1 MTVKVLDL
9 GYVTLI
15 PKGCWGSDELV
26 IESARMSTNK
36 GFEGW
41 GPFSCEACIGV
52 GYTENPLSDAVFS
65 DEMCSKCRGSG
76 QLPGDEKLLK
86 YLWDHH
92 HTSPFEMA
100 GATFEIYAPIFV
112 IREWQRHRVQA
123 LHEGLS
129 FNEMSGRYTE
139 LPDDYYT
146 PSIER
151 IKASKQSKTNKQG
164 SAPAGEEG
172 FSDHEALL
180 IQERIGDIPKDC
192 RAVYEL
198 LLDQGVARE
207 VARLVLPVSQ
217 YSRLRASANLWGWLH
232 FLKLRLDTSAQWEMR
247 EYAKAVSDII
257 KELFPRTHTLF
268 SESL

>member
-1 MTVKVLDL
+1 MAMTKVLDL
-9 GYVTLI
+9 GYVNLVES
-15 PKGCWGSDELV
+15 WGSDERI
-26 IESARMSTNK
+26 IEAARMSTNK
-36 GFEGW
+36 GLEGW
-41 GPFSCEACIGV
+41 GPLECRKCENV
-52 GYTENPLSDAVFS
+52 GWINDLNEDGSAFEGT
-65 DEMCSKCRGSG
+65 MCPKCRGAGS
-76 QLPGDEKLLK
+76 LPGDEKLLK

-100 GATFEIYAPIFV
+100 GLVFEIYAPIFV
-112 IREWQRHRVQA
+112 VREWQRHRVQA

-139 LPDDYYT
+139 LPNDYYT

-164 SAPAGEEG
+164 SEEG

-180 IQERIGDIPKDC
+180 IQERIGDIQKDC
-192 RAVYEL
+192 RAVYVL
-198 LLDQGVARE
+198 LLDQGAARE

-232 FLKLRLDTSAQWEMR
+232 FLKLRLDTSAQWEIR

-257 KELFPRTHTLF
+257 KGLFPRTHALF
-268 SESL
+268 AGSL